1 MFWRISVVQIIVFWQ
16 KGPNAKAGTVEGGH
30 DGNGNNNI
38 KQGNNIGNIEPITP
52 SSSEA
57 PKKFRL
63 NSLDTFRGI
72 TIALMI
78 FVNDGAGGYWF
89 FEHATWN
96 GLQLADVVFPWY
108 AHIYH
113 IYRLIVILNLYD
125 MCIHCMYCNSILGSC
140 GLWGFAFPSRLNLHW
155 KRRPHWPFR
164 CTM

>member
-1 MFWRISVVQIIVFWQ
+1 MFYQNGP
-16 KGPNAKAGTVEGGH
+16 KGKEGTVEGGD
-30 DGNGNNNI
+30 DGNGNNNT
-38 KQGNNIGNIEPITP
+38 KQGNSIRNIEPITP

-108 AHIYH
+108 AHICH
-113 IYRLIVILNLYD
+113 VCTLIVILGYNP
-125 MCIHCMYCNSILGSC
+125 I
-140 GLWGFAFPSRLNLHW
+140 
-155 KRRPHWPFR
+155 
-164 CTM
+164 